1 MDLKPRNIVISKHL
15 NAILIDVSG
24 IGGVT
29 RKWLS
34 PEMKVLSEPL
44 TQDMES
50 RTQNDIWAVGAI
62 LLAMADVSCNNM
74 EAQVLREV
82 ALEAIAEIPPRIPL
96 QNAISKLS
104 QLHPSSPY

>member
-1 MDLKPRNIVISKHL
+1 MDLNPKNVVISEGL

-34 PEMKVLSEPL
+34 PEMKILPEPL
-44 TQDMES
+44 FQDMES
-50 RTQNDIWAVGAI
+50 RIQNDIGALGII
-62 LLAMADVSCNNM
+62 LLAMSDVSCNKL

-82 ALEAIAEIPPRIPL
+82 ALEATVKVPPRIPL
-96 QNAISKLS
+96 QNAMSKLS
-104 QLHPSSPY
+104 QLYQNSL